1 MGTVLIPWLCKSG
14 PIYAIY
20 LLPDIDNPAAPR
32 DHEIIRR
39 ATSADCNGFQAW
51 NAAAVKELERQ
62 LAAQRA
68 HEAQQNANRSS
79 RFFEW

>member
-20 LLPDIDNPAAPR
+20 LLPDTDNPGAPR

-39 ATSADCNGFQAW
+39 ATSADCCADVAEQDRLL
-51 NAAAVKELERQ
+51 AVLRE
-62 LAAQRA
+62 
-68 HEAQQNANRSS
+68 HEAQQNANRRA
-79 RFFEW
+79 RFSEW